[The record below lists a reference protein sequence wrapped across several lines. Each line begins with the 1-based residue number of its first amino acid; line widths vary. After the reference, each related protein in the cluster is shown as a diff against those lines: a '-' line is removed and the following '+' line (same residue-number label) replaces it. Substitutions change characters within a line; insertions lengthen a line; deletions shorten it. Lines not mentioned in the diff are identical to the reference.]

1 MSFSHLEK
9 SFILLRDSRQWSR
22 DVAVAVQAR
31 YDRHDRPDPNN
42 EPQSPEP
49 HRDKRNFVFIAD
61 FAPGYTNTTAFVSYF
76 KLTELEYCLLLWCQ
90 WPPDREVGDE
100 DDFSVGENTL
110 RGRARSLLLRC

>member
-9 SFILLRDSRQWSR
+9 SFILLRDSRQWSS

-49 HRDKRNFVFIAD
+49 QRDKRNFVFIAD

-100 DDFSVGENTL
+100 DNFSVGENTL